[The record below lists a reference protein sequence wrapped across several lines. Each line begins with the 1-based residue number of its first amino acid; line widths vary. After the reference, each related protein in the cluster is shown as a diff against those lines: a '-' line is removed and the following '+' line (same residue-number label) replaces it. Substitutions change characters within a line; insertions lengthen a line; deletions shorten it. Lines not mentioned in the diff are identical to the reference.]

1 MYGNSFD
8 GFFLFPNYFT
18 QVDCKKF
25 KCGANEKCKVENGV
39 QKCHPVGKGVCRA
52 SGDPHYKSFDG
63 KLFDFQG
70 TCTYTLSKSCGLE
83 GTHLVAFSVNVENVK
98 WNRIMNN
105 KIVSVTKLVAV
116 EVYGLTLVMR
126 NKMYG
131 VLVSKCSIF
140 GINGCLYPTVAE
152 LPLIRKKSSNILV
165 ISSYF
170 LLIRSVLFF

>member
-1 MYGNSFD
+1 MEFHLLDFYNT
-8 GFFLFPNYFT
+8 FLFPNYFP

-25 KCGANEKCKVENGV
+25 KCGPNEKCKVENGV
-39 QKCHPVGKGVCRA
+39 RKCHPVGKGVCRA

-83 GTHLVAFSVNVENVK
+83 AHQVAFSVNVENVE

-116 EVYGLTLVMR
+116 EVYGLTIIMK
-126 NKMYG
+126 NNIYG
-131 VLVSKCSIF
+131 VLVSKDKCSIF
-140 GINGCLYPTVAE
+140 GIN
-152 LPLIRKKSSNILV
+152 RN
-165 ISSYF
+165 
-170 LLIRSVLFF
+170 LLFVF